1 MKETAKNL
9 FFSSESNLTS
19 CDTVVLQLFSVQFYN
34 SPLQDNH
41 VKLHYL
47 QVDLADASKHEYT
60 HNHFLYRLLSLQ
72 NTVIQV
78 LKYGCRRKEEKGQ
91 LDVHRKCY
99 FVLNTVTVIEKYI
112 LVVYR

>member
-19 CDTVVLQLFSVQFYN
+19 CDTLVLQLFSVQFCN

-60 HNHFLYRLLSLQ
+60 RNHFF
-72 NTVIQV
+72 NTDFFLFRTLWYKFWNMAV
-78 LKYGCRRKEEKGQ
+78 EEK
-91 LDVHRKCY
+91 RKKVNWMY
-99 FVLNTVTVIEKYI
+99 IENVI
-112 LVVYR
+112 L